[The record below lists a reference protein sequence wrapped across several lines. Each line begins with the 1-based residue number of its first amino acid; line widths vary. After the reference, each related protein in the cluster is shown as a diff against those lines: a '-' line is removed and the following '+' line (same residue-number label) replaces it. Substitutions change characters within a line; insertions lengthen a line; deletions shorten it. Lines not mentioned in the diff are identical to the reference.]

1 MFRVKGGESF
11 LLNAINTIAQK
22 AQIVFLTI
30 TPDNCRRSMQP
41 KVIAALFQ

>member
-1 MFRVKGGESF
+1 MIRIKGGELF
-11 LLNAINTIAQK
+11 LLNGINTIAPE

-30 TPDNCRRSMQP
+30 TPDNCHRAMQP

>member
-1 MFRVKGGESF
+1 MIRIKGGELF
-11 LLNAINTIAQK
+11 LPNRINTIASE

-30 TPDNCRRSMQP
+30 TPDNCRRTMQL